1 MMDAKVVSFA
11 GGSEV
16 TQMWKTS
23 PYWLSWP
30 LGSALIKHHSL
41 GGVYLHSS
49 GGGESKIKGSVD

>member
-1 MMDAKVVSFA
+1 MQRLFLLLE
-11 GGSEV
+11 EV
-16 TQMWKTS
+16 RLPRCGS

-30 LGSALIKHHSL
+30 LGSALIKHYSL